1 MVPKNDEIRTG
12 WPPTGAANVGD
23 VGKMGDFRQK
33 AICTFLFLFQFI
45 LLSTDKWRT
54 KRCILLIIIITITT
68 SQKQYKTDKQF
79 PLKKNRKLYLL
90 NQTVTLPS
98 ATIMVTGQLR
108 MRKIT
113 DCQFVDYSICRL
125 DTSQTG
131 QLVVWTGRGLVK
143 LWIRT
148 TRGLDDLWISL
159 PPAFIILFNLPVS
172 LADLGFFRV
181 GWLWELERA
190 KQASIEGVWAYGGGW
205 RRGVVVSGVRRWTK
219 LMHIGPGYY
228 WDGWLSSGGY
238 TISVCNK
245 PTRSTQPCIPP
256 GSLNWVPASAG
267 VRVGMLPLPG
277 GR

>member
-108 MRKIT
+108 MRKI
-113 DCQFVDYSICRL
+113 RL
-125 DTSQTG
+125 P
-131 QLVVWTGRGLVK
+131 VRGLFNLQAGHVTD
-143 LWIRT
+143 WT
-148 TRGLDDLWISL
+148 TRGLDRSWTSQVVNQDNS
-159 PPAFIILFNLPVS
+159 
-172 LADLGFFRV
+172 RV
-181 GWLWELERA
+181 GRLVDITATSFHNL
-190 KQASIEGVWAYGGGW
+190 V
-205 RRGVVVSGVRRWTK
+205 
-219 LMHIGPGYY
+219 
-228 WDGWLSSGGY
+228 
-238 TISVCNK
+238 
-245 PTRSTQPCIPP
+245 
-256 GSLNWVPASAG
+256 
-267 VRVGMLPLPG
+267 
-277 GR
+277 